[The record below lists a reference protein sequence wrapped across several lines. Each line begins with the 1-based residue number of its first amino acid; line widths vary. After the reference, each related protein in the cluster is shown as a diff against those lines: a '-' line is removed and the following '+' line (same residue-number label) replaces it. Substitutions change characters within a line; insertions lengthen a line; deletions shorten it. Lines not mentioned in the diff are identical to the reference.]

1 MRKGLL
7 AVLALIGAAALLLGA
22 AVAWSPYRAHVDG
35 DRPMLATTTDVDAPC
50 TTVFDYLGNSANA
63 SLWSV
68 YVDHITPLNA
78 PEVGDGSRGS
88 IRRSFRNA
96 DETGMRWD
104 EDFVEVVPGQ
114 RRKLRIFNVVGAPV
128 TVDGTLMTEQLYEP
142 QGEKRCR
149 LTFTLFFAERPS
161 AADWVKM
168 RIAAHEIGRI
178 FRRNIANI
186 GRLAAGSD
194 TAHIP
199 DGTHVHR

>member
-1 MRKGLL
+1 MRKRLL
-7 AVLALIGAAALLLGA
+7 AVPALVAAGLFLA
-22 AVAWSPYRAHVDG
+22 AVVSSPYRVHAEGKHP
-35 DRPMLATTTDVDAPC
+35 RLATASDIDAAC
-50 TTVFDYLGNSANA
+50 STVFDYLGNSSNA
-63 SLWSV
+63 SDWSV
-68 YVDHITPLNA
+68 YVDHITALNVA
-78 PEVGDGSRGS
+78 SVPDGARGS

-104 EDFVEVVPGQ
+104 EYFVDVVPGV
-114 RRKLRIFNVVGAPV
+114 RRELRIFNVAGAPV
-128 TVDGTLMTEQLYEP
+128 TVDGTLMTEQLYQP
-142 QGEKRCR
+142 LGENRCR
-149 LTFTLFFAERPS
+149 VTFTLFLAESPS
-161 AADWVKM
+161 VEDWLKM